1 MANEEK
7 KSLLYKLKPFTD
19 RLPAI
24 TKPEGH
30 VHFRTKMLWVILIIF
45 LYFVMTNVYIYG
57 LDRATTID
65 LFAQYRAIIAGASG
79 SILQLGI
86 GPIVTGSIVM
96 QLFTG
101 AKIINLDL
109 TDDEDKAV
117 YQSTQKFVV
126 LIMIFVEAIPQV
138 FGYLSPSPTFVH
150 NIGAAASRISV
161 LGVYPLLDSGKSLS
175 QIIIIGQLFVG
186 SYLIFLMD
194 EIVSKWGIGSGI
206 SMFIAAGVSQ
216 QIFTGALNWYPAPAA
231 SNGIVATGPF
241 ASAPVG
247 TIPKIIYVLFNVPAS
262 QLSSSGFE
270 TLMLGQPNPVT
281 ALIGTIVIFLI
292 VAWTESTRIELPLA
306 HETAK
311 GARGRYPIKLIY
323 ASNIPVILVA
333 ALLAKV
339 SMFSYLL
346 WTNPAMMK
354 IPLIGHQAW
363 LGTYAAGSTTPT
375 GGIAWYVSNVNG
387 LSDWLLPMISPVY
400 ANGSPQ
406 LEGHTFIQ
414 FAAWIGAFTLVYVL
428 GSILFAKFWIE
439 TTNMGPQAVAE
450 QIESSG
456 MQIPGFR
463 RDPRVMK
470 RVLERYIPTVTV
482 LSGALVGFLAVGAD
496 LIGTVG
502 NATGVGLLLT
512 TGILIQ
518 FYDAIGQEQM
528 MEMIDEAFA
537 KARHREPAEPGP
549 K

>member
-1 MANEEK
+1 MADEEK

-30 VHFRTKMLWVILIIF
+30 VHFRTKMLWVILILF

-57 LDRATTID
+57 LDLSTKID
-65 LFAQYRAIIAGASG
+65 LFQQYRAIIAGASG

-109 TDDEDKAV
+109 QNDEDKAV

-126 LIMIFVEAIPQV
+126 IVMIFVEAVPQV
-138 FGYLSPSPTFVH
+138 FGYLDPSPLFVH
-150 NIGAAASRISV
+150 NLGLAADRVSV
-161 LGVYPLLDSGKSLS
+161 LGIFPLYGGGRTLAQL
-175 QIIIIGQLFVG
+175 IIIAQLFIG

-206 SMFIAAGVSQ
+206 SLFIAAGVSQ
-216 QIFTGALNWYPAPAA
+216 QIFTGLFNPSPLAPTPGQPAP
-231 SNGIVATGPF
+231 TGPL
-241 ASAPVG
+241 ANAPVG
-247 TIPKIIYVLFNVPAS
+247 TLPKIVYVLFHVSAS
-262 QLSSSGFE
+262 QMSGSGFE
-270 TLMLGQPNPVT
+270 TLMLGNPNSVV
-281 ALIGTIVIFLI
+281 ALVGTVVIFLI

-333 ALLAKV
+333 ALLANV

-346 WTNPAMMK
+346 WTNPTMEK
-354 IPLIGHQAW
+354 IPLLGHQAL
-363 LGTYAAGSTTPT
+363 LGTYAVGSTLPT
-375 GGIAWYVSNVNG
+375 GGLAWYVSNING
-387 LSDWLLPMISPVY
+387 LSDWLLPMINPAYGASS
-400 ANGSPQ
+400 AQ
-406 LEGHTFIQ
+406 LAGHAPYQ
-414 FAAWIGAFTLVYVL
+414 FALWVMAFTLVYVI
-428 GSILFAKFWIE
+428 GSIIFARFWIE
-439 TTNMGPQAVAE
+439 TTNMGPAAVAE

-470 RVLERYIPTVTV
+470 RVLERYIPSVTI

-502 NATGVGLLLT
+502 NATGVGLLLA
-512 TGILIQ
+512 TGIMIQ

-528 MEMIDEAFA
+528 MEMHPVLRQFFGE
-537 KARHREPAEPGP
+537 GG
-549 K
+549 

>member
-306 HETAK
+306 HERAR

-528 MEMIDEAFA
+528 MEMHPVLRQFF
-537 KARHREPAEPGP
+537 GG
-549 K
+549 

>member
-138 FGYLSPSPTFVH
+138 FGYLSPSPAFVH
-150 NIGAAASRISV
+150 NIGAAASKISV

-231 SNGIVATGPF
+231 PNGIVATGPF

-333 ALLAKV
+333 ALLANV

-528 MEMIDEAFA
+528 MEMHPVLRQFF
-537 KARHREPAEPGP
+537 GG
-549 K
+549 

>member
-247 TIPKIIYVLFNVPAS
+247 TIPKIIYVLFNVPAG

-281 ALIGTIVIFLI
+281 ALIGTIAIFLI

-333 ALLAKV
+333 ALLANV

-528 MEMIDEAFA
+528 MEMHPVLRQFF
-537 KARHREPAEPGP
+537 GG
-549 K
+549 

>member
-1 MANEEK
+1 MADEEK

-30 VHFRTKMLWVILIIF
+30 VHFRTKMLWVILILF

-57 LDRATTID
+57 LDLSTKID
-65 LFAQYRAIIAGASG
+65 LFQQYRAIIAGASG

-101 AKIINLDL
+101 AKIINLNL
-109 TDDEDKAV
+109 QDDEDKAV

-126 LIMIFVEAIPQV
+126 IIMIFVEAIPQV
-138 FGYLSPSPTFVH
+138 FGYLDPSPAFVT
-150 NIGAAASRISV
+150 NIGHAANNVSL
-161 LGVYPLLDSGKSLS
+161 LGIYPLYGGGRTIAQL
-175 QIIIIGQLFVG
+175 IIIAQLFIG

-206 SMFIAAGVSQ
+206 SLFIAAGVSQ
-216 QIFTGALNWYPAPAA
+216 QIFTGLFNPSPLAATPGSPAP
-231 SNGIVATGPF
+231 TGPL
-241 ASAPVG
+241 ALAPVG
-247 TIPKIIYVLFNVPAS
+247 TIPKIIYVLFHVSAGQMS
-262 QLSSSGFE
+262 GSGFE
-270 TLMLGQPNPVT
+270 SLMLGNPNSVV
-281 ALIGTIVIFLI
+281 ALAGTVAIFLI

-333 ALLAKV
+333 ALLANV

-346 WTNPAMMK
+346 WTNPTMQK
-354 IPLIGHQAW
+354 IPLLGHQVL
-363 LGTYAAGSTTPT
+363 LGTYSAGSTLPT
-375 GGIAWYVSNVNG
+375 SGLAWYVSNING
-387 LSDWLLPMISPVY
+387 LSDWLLPMINPAYGAS
-400 ANGSPQ
+400 SPQ
-406 LEGHTFIQ
+406 LANHVPYQ
-414 FAAWIGAFTLVYVL
+414 FALWVIAFTLVYVI
-428 GSILFAKFWIE
+428 GSIIFARFWIE
-439 TTNMGPQAVAE
+439 TTNMGPAAVAE

-470 RVLERYIPTVTV
+470 RVLERYIPSVTIM
-482 LSGALVGFLAVGAD
+482 SGALVGFLAVGAD

-502 NATGVGLLLT
+502 NATGVGLLLA
-512 TGILIQ
+512 TGIMIQ

-528 MEMIDEAFA
+528 MEMHPVLRQFFGES
-537 KARHREPAEPGP
+537 G
-549 K
+549 

>member
-1 MANEEK
+1 MADQEK

-30 VHFRTKMLWVILIIF
+30 VHFRTKMLWVILILF

-57 LDRATTID
+57 LDTATTID

-109 TDDEDKAV
+109 NDDEDKAV

-126 LIMIFVEAIPQV
+126 LVMIFVEAIPQV

-150 NIGAAASRISV
+150 NIGAAASKVSV
-161 LGVYPLLDSGKSLS
+161 LGIYPMLNSGKVLS
-175 QIIIIGQLFVG
+175 QIIIIVQLFVG

-231 SNGIVATGPF
+231 PNGVAVTGPL
-241 ASAPVG
+241 AGAPVG
-247 TIPKIIYVLFNVPAS
+247 TIPKIIYVLFHVPIG
-262 QLSSSGFE
+262 QLTSSGFE

-281 ALIGTIVIFLI
+281 ALAGTIAIFLI

-333 ALLAKV
+333 ALLANV

-354 IPLIGHQAW
+354 IPLIGHQSW
-363 LGTYAAGSTTPT
+363 LGTYASGSTTPT

-387 LSDWLLPMISPVY
+387 LSDWLLPMINPSY
-400 ANGSPQ
+400 AVGNVQ
-406 LEGHTFIQ
+406 VQGHPFIQ
-414 FAAWIGAFTLVYVL
+414 LAAWIGAFTLVYVL
-428 GSILFAKFWIE
+428 GAILFARFWIE
-439 TTNMGPQAVAE
+439 TTNMGPKAVAE

-502 NATGVGLLLT
+502 NATGVGLLLA

-528 MEMIDEAFA
+528 MEMHPVLRQFF
-537 KARHREPAEPGP
+537 GG
-549 K
+549 

>member
-1 MANEEK
+1 MPDQEK

-24 TKPEGH
+24 SKPEGH
-30 VHFRTKMLWVILIIF
+30 VHFRTKMLWVILILF

-57 LDRATTID
+57 LDKSTTID

-109 TDDEDKAV
+109 NDDEDKAV

-126 LIMIFVEAIPQV
+126 LVMIFVEAIPQV
-138 FGYLSPSPTFVH
+138 FGYLSPSPIFAH
-150 NIGAAASRISV
+150 NIGVLASKVSV
-161 LGVYPLLDSGKSLS
+161 FGIYPMLNSGKVLS
-175 QIIIIGQLFVG
+175 QIIIIVQLFVG

-216 QIFTGALNWYPAPAA
+216 QIFTGALNWYPAPTAA
-231 SNGIVATGPF
+231 NGVAVTGPL
-241 ASAPVG
+241 ANAPVG
-247 TIPKIIYVLFNVPAS
+247 TIPKIIYVLFHVPLG
-262 QLSSSGFE
+262 QLTSSGFE

-281 ALIGTIVIFLI
+281 ALAGTIAIFLI

-333 ALLAKV
+333 ALLANV

-363 LGTYAAGSTTPT
+363 LGTYATGSTTPT

-387 LSDWLLPMISPVY
+387 LSDWLLPMINPSY
-400 ANGSPQ
+400 ALGNPQ
-406 LEGHTFIQ
+406 LQNHTFLQI
-414 FAAWIGAFTLVYVL
+414 AAWIGTFTFVYVL
-428 GSILFAKFWIE
+428 GAILFARFWIE
-439 TTNMGPQAVAE
+439 TTNMGPKAVAE

-502 NATGVGLLLT
+502 NATGVGLLLA

-528 MEMIDEAFA
+528 MEMHPVLRQFF
-537 KARHREPAEPGP
+537 GG
-549 K
+549 

>member
-1 MANEEK
+1 MADEEK

-30 VHFRTKMLWVILIIF
+30 VHFRTKMLWVILILF

-57 LDRATTID
+57 LDLSTKID
-65 LFAQYRAIIAGASG
+65 LFQQYRAIIAGASG

-109 TDDEDKAV
+109 QDDEDKAV

-126 LIMIFVEAIPQV
+126 IVMIFVEAVPQV
-138 FGYLSPSPTFVH
+138 FGYLDPSPTFVH
-150 NIGAAASRISV
+150 NIGLAANGVSV
-161 LGVYPLLDSGKSLS
+161 FGIYPLYGGGRTLA
-175 QIIIIGQLFVG
+175 QIIIIAQLFVG

-206 SMFIAAGVSQ
+206 SLFIAAGVSQ
-216 QIFTGALNWYPAPAA
+216 QIFTGLFNPSPLAAAPGSTAP
-231 SNGIVATGPF
+231 TGPL
-241 ASAPVG
+241 AYAPVG
-247 TIPKIIYVLFNVPAS
+247 TIPKIIYVLFHMSAGQMTGN
-262 QLSSSGFE
+262 GFE
-270 TLMLGQPNPVT
+270 SLMLGNPNSVV
-281 ALIGTIVIFLI
+281 ALVGTVVIFLI

-333 ALLAKV
+333 ALLANV

-346 WTNPAMMK
+346 WTNPTMQK
-354 IPLIGHQAW
+354 IPLLGHQAI
-363 LGTYAAGSTTPT
+363 LGTYTTGSTLPT
-375 GGIAWYVSNVNG
+375 GGLAWYVSNING
-387 LSDWLLPMISPVY
+387 LSDWLLPMINPAY
-400 ANGSPQ
+400 ATGSVQ
-406 LEGHTFIQ
+406 LAGHEPYQ
-414 FAAWIGAFTLVYVL
+414 FALWVLAFTLVYVV
-428 GSILFAKFWIE
+428 GSIIFARFWIE
-439 TTNMGPQAVAE
+439 TTNMGPAAVAE

-470 RVLERYIPTVTV
+470 RVLERYIPSVTI

-502 NATGVGLLLT
+502 NATGVGLLLA
-512 TGILIQ
+512 TGIMIQ

-528 MEMIDEAFA
+528 MEMHPVLRQFFGES
-537 KARHREPAEPGP
+537 G
-549 K
+549 